1 MSVFVYCKLTSE
13 TFQRTN
19 TYWLVLFRRQTWL
32 DIHIFFKKQIVSK
45 ILTSKQSETM
55 HGALI
60 TIRVTHFKT
69 HIPYLLM
76 KHIPHVLWE
85 KKHRRWL
92 HQVFSQKT
100 AKPALGLSFP
110 SFLLDG
116 PTMAINSL
124 SRFSTRWTV
133 YETSGAVMG
142 NFGIANVK
150 SERHGKTSCHGCT
163 LGKAL

>member
-13 TFQRTN
+13 TFQRTK

-55 HGALI
+55 HDALI

-85 KKHRRWL
+85 KKTSSLATPSFQWKNSKACTWL
-92 HQVFSQKT
+92 IFPKLPSWWTNHGNKLTQQVFHQMN
-100 AKPALGLSFP
+100 GLWNIRCCYGQLRYS
-110 SFLLDG
+110 
-116 PTMAINSL
+116 
-124 SRFSTRWTV
+124 
-133 YETSGAVMG
+133 
-142 NFGIANVK
+142 K
-150 SERHGKTSCHGCT
+150 C
-163 LGKAL
+163 